1 MEALIKFLR
10 NQFSVG
16 FFNAKLLNP
25 KDVSDPIVGAIKS
38 IPDTTTIKNPEEISS
53 GIINAQK
60 ETTQAVKD
68 ITFPEQKELD
78 LKPLYEKFD
87 ELKSAIDKKELSV
100 TVGETKIDVDTKGII
115 SSVERLQQAVEGS
128 KETIEPQEV
137 INYTELLGEV
147 IKNLEKPGYDYSKI
161 EKLLDVISK
170 KEVVIPLDEK
180 GRVKV
185 SVDKVSMGGRGSL
198 SSTESAKLLT
208 LATEAKQD
216 DIITALGSITTPSD
230 TQPISASTL
239 PLPSGAST
247 SINQE
252 TLISLIGTL
261 QELSQRLAPLAS
273 AMNSGAPALRT
284 TPIASVSTAV
294 TGTVTASSLT
304 NFGTGIPAS
313 EMAHDMN
320 NMTAV
325 LANINN
331 VTA

>member
-10 NQFSVG
+10 NQFRVG
-16 FFNAKLLNP
+16 YFNVKLLNP

-38 IPDTTTIKNPEEISS
+38 IPDAATIKNPEEISS
-53 GIINAQK
+53 GIIEAQK

-87 ELKSAIDKKELSV
+87 ELKTAIDKKELSV

-128 KETIEPQEV
+128 KDTIEPQEV
-137 INYTELLGEV
+137 IDYTELLGEV

-161 EKLLDVISK
+161 EELLDIISK
-170 KEVVIPLDEK
+170 KEVVLPLDEK

-208 LATEAKQD
+208 LATEEKQD
-216 DIITALGSITTPSD
+216 AIIASQNLG
-230 TQPISASTL
+230 
-239 PLPSGAST
+239 
-247 SINQE
+247 E
-252 TLISLIGTL
+252 
-261 QELSQRLAPLAS
+261 LAPL
-273 AMNSGAPALRT
+273 LRSILQYLAYPGFLDKPNNAT
-284 TPIASVSTAV
+284 RIIPVG
-294 TGTVTASSLT
+294 GTVTTVTGLT
-304 NFGTGIPAS
+304 NIDGYQGKLVAI
-313 EMAHDMN
+313 N
-320 NMTAV
+320 QNMSAWALSV
-325 LANINN
+325 RSRIS
-331 VTA
+331 

>member
-10 NQFSVG
+10 NQFRVG
-16 FFNAKLLNP
+16 YFNVKLLNP
-25 KDVSDPIVGAIKS
+25 KDVYDPIVGAIKS
-38 IPDTTTIKNPEEISS
+38 IPDSATIKNPDEISS
-53 GIINAQK
+53 GIIEAQK

-87 ELKSAIDKKELSV
+87 ELKTAIDKKELSV

-137 INYTELLGEV
+137 IDYTELLGEV

-161 EKLLDVISK
+161 EELLGVISK
-170 KEVVIPLDEK
+170 KEVVLPLDEK

-208 LATEAKQD
+208 LATEEKQD
-216 DIITALGSITTPSD
+216 PTSRYSISD
-230 TQPISASTL
+230 LDESGVTKYYGYLDADGAWYILQLTSSTGRYIK
-239 PLPSGAST
+239 GAS
-247 SINQE
+247 NY
-252 TLISLIGTL
+252 
-261 QELSQRLAPLAS
+261 
-273 AMNSGAPALRT
+273 T
-284 TPIASVSTAV
+284 TNWTNRA
-294 TGTVTASSLT
+294 SLT
-304 NFGTGIPAS
+304 YDTF
-313 EMAHDMN
+313 D
-320 NMTAV
+320 
-325 LANINN
+325 NIF
-331 VTA
+331 

>member
-1 MEALIKFLR
+1 MQFMEALIKFLR
-10 NQFSVG
+10 NQFRVG
-16 FFNAKLLNP
+16 YFNVKLLNP

-38 IPDTTTIKNPEEISS
+38 IPDTSTIKNPEEISS
-53 GIINAQK
+53 GIIEAQK

-87 ELKSAIDKKELSV
+87 ELKTAIDKKELSV

-137 INYTELLGEV
+137 IDYTELLGEV

-161 EKLLDVISK
+161 EELLGVISK
-170 KEVVIPLDEK
+170 KEVVLPLDEK

-208 LATEAKQD
+208 LATEEKQD
-216 DIITALGSITTPSD
+216 RLLLVKNPGQTLYDKDSTGLLYKGYNASPDAAQSATDWLIIKYVKTSGSLVQKITRTGSWTGRVAL
-230 TQPISASTL
+230 
-239 PLPSGAST
+239 
-247 SINQE
+247 
-252 TLISLIGTL
+252 
-261 QELSQRLAPLAS
+261 
-273 AMNSGAPALRT
+273 
-284 TPIASVSTAV
+284 
-294 TGTVTASSLT
+294 
-304 NFGTGIPAS
+304 F
-313 EMAHDMN
+313 
-320 NMTAV
+320 
-325 LANINN
+325 
-331 VTA
+331 

>member
-10 NQFSVG
+10 NQFRVG
-16 FFNAKLLNP
+16 YFNVKLLNP

-53 GIINAQK
+53 GIIDAQK

-87 ELKSAIDKKELSV
+87 ELKTAIDKKELSV

-137 INYTELLGEV
+137 IDYTELLGEV

-161 EKLLDVISK
+161 EELLGVISK
-170 KEVVIPLDEK
+170 KEVVLPLDEK

-208 LATEAKQD
+208 LATEEKQD
-216 DIITALGSITTPSD
+216 SIITAIRPLSGAGANGTVALTSANTWYAVPSTVPTSDYVLVATIENGLGTVRFGFSNSGTPS
-230 TQPISASTL
+230 TTNGNPAPGELTVKLAANQSIYYAS
-239 PLPSGAST
+239 
-247 SINQE
+247 
-252 TLISLIGTL
+252 
-261 QELSQRLAPLAS
+261 
-273 AMNSGAPALRT
+273 
-284 TPIASVSTAV
+284 STA
-294 TGTVTASSLT
+294 G
-304 NFGTGIPAS
+304 
-313 EMAHDMN
+313 DD
-320 NMTAV
+320 
-325 LANINN
+325 INW
-331 VTA
+331 TTKIL

>member
-16 FFNAKLLNP
+16 YFKSQLLNP

-38 IPDTTTIKNPEEISS
+38 IPDTATIKNPEEISS
-53 GIINAQK
+53 GIIEAQK

-87 ELKSAIDKKELSV
+87 ELKTAIDKKELSV
-100 TVGETKIDVDTKGII
+100 TVGETKVDIDTKGII
-115 SSVERLQQAVEGS
+115 SSVERLQKAVEVS

-137 INYTELLGEV
+137 IDYTELIGEV

-161 EKLLDVISK
+161 EELLGVISK
-170 KEVVIPLDEK
+170 KEVVLPLDEK

-208 LATEAKQD
+208 LATEEKQD
-216 DIITALGSITTPSD
+216 SLLLVKNPGQTLYDKDSTGLLYKGYNASPDAAQSATDWLIIKYIKTSGSLVQKITRTGSWTGRVAL
-230 TQPISASTL
+230 
-239 PLPSGAST
+239 
-247 SINQE
+247 
-252 TLISLIGTL
+252 
-261 QELSQRLAPLAS
+261 
-273 AMNSGAPALRT
+273 
-284 TPIASVSTAV
+284 
-294 TGTVTASSLT
+294 
-304 NFGTGIPAS
+304 F
-313 EMAHDMN
+313 
-320 NMTAV
+320 
-325 LANINN
+325 
-331 VTA
+331 

>member
-10 NQFSVG
+10 NQFRVG
-16 FFNAKLLNP
+16 YFNVKLLNP

-38 IPDTTTIKNPEEISS
+38 IPDTSTIKNPEEISS
-53 GIINAQK
+53 GIIEAQK

-87 ELKSAIDKKELSV
+87 ELKTAIDKKELSV

-137 INYTELLGEV
+137 IDYTELLGEV

-216 DIITALGSITTPSD
+216 SLLLVKNPGQTLYDKDSTGLLYKGYNASPDAAQSATDWLIIKYIKTSGSLVQKITRTGSWTGRVAL
-230 TQPISASTL
+230 
-239 PLPSGAST
+239 
-247 SINQE
+247 
-252 TLISLIGTL
+252 
-261 QELSQRLAPLAS
+261 
-273 AMNSGAPALRT
+273 
-284 TPIASVSTAV
+284 
-294 TGTVTASSLT
+294 
-304 NFGTGIPAS
+304 F
-313 EMAHDMN
+313 
-320 NMTAV
+320 
-325 LANINN
+325 
-331 VTA
+331 

>member
-1 MEALIKFLR
+1 MQFMEALIKFLR
-10 NQFSVG
+10 NQFRVG
-16 FFNAKLLNP
+16 YFNVKLLNP

-38 IPDTTTIKNPEEISS
+38 ISDTATIKNPEEISS
-53 GIINAQK
+53 GIIEAQK

-87 ELKSAIDKKELSV
+87 ELKTAIDKKELSV

-128 KETIEPQEV
+128 KETIEPQE
-137 INYTELLGEV
+137 IIDYTELLGEV

-161 EKLLDVISK
+161 EELLGVISK

-216 DIITALGSITTPSD
+216 SLLLVKNPGQTLYDKDSTGLLYKGYNASPDAAQSATDWLIIKYVKTSGSLVQKITRTGSWTGRVAL
-230 TQPISASTL
+230 
-239 PLPSGAST
+239 
-247 SINQE
+247 
-252 TLISLIGTL
+252 
-261 QELSQRLAPLAS
+261 
-273 AMNSGAPALRT
+273 
-284 TPIASVSTAV
+284 
-294 TGTVTASSLT
+294 
-304 NFGTGIPAS
+304 F
-313 EMAHDMN
+313 
-320 NMTAV
+320 
-325 LANINN
+325 
-331 VTA
+331 

>member
-100 TVGETKIDVDTKGII
+100 TVGDTKIDVDTKGII

-216 DIITALGSITTPSD
+216 TIVTALGESAITATSVDASSSGDNTIVSITNTPKLYY
-230 TQPISASTL
+230 ICLSANGANSADVTAIVKIGSTTKYKVSL
-239 PLPSGAST
+239 KAGA
-247 SINQE
+247 IWARN
-252 TLISLIGTL
+252 IGA
-261 QELSQRLAPLAS
+261 EKRY
-273 AMNSGAPALRT
+273 
-284 TPIASVSTAV
+284 V
-294 TGTVTASSLT
+294 TGGAGEDIIVNLSATQTVHVSVEYA
-304 NFGTGIPAS
+304 
-313 EMAHDMN
+313 D
-320 NMTAV
+320 V
-325 LANINN
+325 
-331 VTA
+331 

>member
-10 NQFSVG
+10 NQFRVG
-16 FFNAKLLNP
+16 YFNVKLLNP

-38 IPDTTTIKNPEEISS
+38 IPDTATIKNPEEISS
-53 GIINAQK
+53 GIIEAQK

-87 ELKSAIDKKELSV
+87 ELKTAIDKKELSV

-128 KETIEPQEV
+128 KDTIEPQEV
-137 INYTELLGEV
+137 IDYTELLGEV

-161 EKLLDVISK
+161 EELLDIISK
-170 KEVVIPLDEK
+170 KEVVLPLDEK

-208 LATEAKQD
+208 LATEETSSSIKDVLTQISNLTESIRKMTQSIQRPIYLSPTD
-216 DIITALGSITTPSD
+216 GRLNISNITSLN
-230 TQPISASTL
+230 SA
-239 PLPSGAST
+239 GV
-247 SINQE
+247 NQIYMP
-252 TLISLIGTL
+252 TGFV
-261 QELSQRLAPLAS
+261 A
-273 AMNSGAPALRT
+273 NSN
-284 TPIASVSTAV
+284 
-294 TGTVTASSLT
+294 TASYMLT
-304 NFGTGIPAS
+304 EGYD
-313 EMAHDMN
+313 MAKSRWYLN
-320 NMTAV
+320 TRSK
-325 LANINN
+325 I
-331 VTA
+331 

>member
-16 FFNAKLLNP
+16 FFNAKVLNP
-25 KDVSDPIVGAIKS
+25 KDVSDPIVGAINS

-53 GIINAQK
+53 GIIEAQN
-60 ETTQAVKD
+60 ETTQAVKE

-115 SSVERLQQAVEGS
+115 SSVERLKKAVEVS
-128 KETIEPQEV
+128 KETMEPQEV
-137 INYTELLGEV
+137 IDYTELLGEV

-170 KEVVIPLDEK
+170 KEVVLPLDEK
-180 GRVKV
+180 GRVMV

-216 DIITALGSITTPSD
+216 ATLFHYKLARLPVPGDTLTYLGYLDKDGNWYITEIDETNGTMKYVKGTSGFTTAWSNR
-230 TQPISASTL
+230 ASNTYQDF
-239 PLPSGAST
+239 
-247 SINQE
+247 NQ
-252 TLISLIGTL
+252 
-261 QELSQRLAPLAS
+261 
-273 AMNSGAPALRT
+273 
-284 TPIASVSTAV
+284 V
-294 TGTVTASSLT
+294 
-304 NFGTGIPAS
+304 F
-313 EMAHDMN
+313 
-320 NMTAV
+320 
-325 LANINN
+325 
-331 VTA
+331 

>member
-1 MEALIKFLR
+1 CGIMQFMEALIKFLR
-10 NQFSVG
+10 NQFRVG
-16 FFNAKLLNP
+16 YFNVKLLNP

-38 IPDTTTIKNPEEISS
+38 IPDTATIKNPDEISS
-53 GIINAQK
+53 GIIEAQK

-87 ELKSAIDKKELSV
+87 ELKTAIDKKELSV

-137 INYTELLGEV
+137 IDYTELLGEV

-161 EKLLDVISK
+161 EELLGVISK
-170 KEVVIPLDEK
+170 KEVVLPLDEK

-208 LATEAKQD
+208 LATEEKQD
-216 DIITALGSITTPSD
+216 SLLLVKNPGQTLYDKDSTGLLYKGYNASPDAAQSATDWLIIKYVKTSGSLVQKITRTGSWTGRVAL
-230 TQPISASTL
+230 
-239 PLPSGAST
+239 
-247 SINQE
+247 
-252 TLISLIGTL
+252 
-261 QELSQRLAPLAS
+261 
-273 AMNSGAPALRT
+273 
-284 TPIASVSTAV
+284 
-294 TGTVTASSLT
+294 
-304 NFGTGIPAS
+304 F
-313 EMAHDMN
+313 
-320 NMTAV
+320 
-325 LANINN
+325 
-331 VTA
+331 

>member
-16 FFNAKLLNP
+16 YFNGKLLNP

-53 GIINAQK
+53 GIIEAQK
-60 ETTQAVKD
+60 ETTQAVKE

-115 SSVERLQQAVEGS
+115 SSVERLQKAVEVS

-137 INYTELLGEV
+137 IDYTELIGEV

-161 EKLLDVISK
+161 EEILNVISK
-170 KEVVIPLDEK
+170 KEFILPLDEK

-185 SVDKVSMGGRGSL
+185 SVDKVSTGGRGSL

-208 LATEAKQD
+208 LATEEKQD
-216 DIITALGSITTPSD
+216 ALLLVKNPGQTLYDKDSTGLLYKGFNTSPDAAESD
-230 TQPISASTL
+230 TDWLIIKYIKT
-239 PLPSGAST
+239 SG
-247 SINQE
+247 
-252 TLISLIGTL
+252 SLVQKITRTGSWTG
-261 QELSQRLAPLAS
+261 RV
-273 AMNSGAPALRT
+273 AL
-284 TPIASVSTAV
+284 
-294 TGTVTASSLT
+294 
-304 NFGTGIPAS
+304 F
-313 EMAHDMN
+313 
-320 NMTAV
+320 
-325 LANINN
+325 
-331 VTA
+331 

>member
-10 NQFSVG
+10 NQFRVG
-16 FFNAKLLNP
+16 YFNVKLLNP

-38 IPDTTTIKNPEEISS
+38 IPDAATIKNPEEISS
-53 GIINAQK
+53 GIIEAQK

-87 ELKSAIDKKELSV
+87 ELKTAIDKKELSV

-128 KETIEPQEV
+128 KDTIEPQEV
-137 INYTELLGEV
+137 IDYTELLGEV

-161 EKLLDVISK
+161 EELLDIISK
-170 KEVVIPLDEK
+170 KEVVLPLDEK

-208 LATEAKQD
+208 LATEEKQD
-216 DIITALGSITTPSD
+216 AIIASQNLG
-230 TQPISASTL
+230 
-239 PLPSGAST
+239 
-247 SINQE
+247 E
-252 TLISLIGTL
+252 
-261 QELSQRLAPLAS
+261 LAPL
-273 AMNSGAPALRT
+273 LRSILQYLAYPGVLDKPNNAT
-284 TPIASVSTAV
+284 RIIPIG
-294 TGTVTASSLT
+294 GTVTTVTGLT
-304 NFGTGIPAS
+304 NIDGYQGKLVAI
-313 EMAHDMN
+313 N
-320 NMTAV
+320 QNMSAWALSV
-325 LANINN
+325 RSRIS
-331 VTA
+331 

>member
-16 FFNAKLLNP
+16 YFSVKLLNP

-38 IPDTTTIKNPEEISS
+38 ISDTATIKNPEEISS
-53 GIINAQK
+53 GIIEAQK

-87 ELKSAIDKKELSV
+87 ELKTAIDKKELSV

-137 INYTELLGEV
+137 IDYTELLGEV

-198 SSTESAKLLT
+198 SSTESAKLFT

-216 DIITALGSITTPSD
+216 SLLLVKNPGQTLYDKDSTGLLYKGYNASPDAAQSATDWLIIKYVKTSGSLVQKITRTGSWTGRVAL
-230 TQPISASTL
+230 
-239 PLPSGAST
+239 
-247 SINQE
+247 
-252 TLISLIGTL
+252 
-261 QELSQRLAPLAS
+261 
-273 AMNSGAPALRT
+273 
-284 TPIASVSTAV
+284 
-294 TGTVTASSLT
+294 
-304 NFGTGIPAS
+304 F
-313 EMAHDMN
+313 
-320 NMTAV
+320 
-325 LANINN
+325 
-331 VTA
+331 